1 MRRPET
7 RKIDLDD
14 NERLGEGDFD
24 IRRHRPGV
32 RGRADQLCEAAPRHK
47 WRSEGWSTQAR
58 GGFEG
63 GASTSRAR
71 WVRGGPWAWAR
82 SPEACVRG
90 AESTL
95 CGAMRCEQQEL
106 VAVSVSVLRNL
117 QLEFATFDRGCSEGD
132 RAEWRRGNSASAPC
146 LMAPRRALGHGG
158 TMCTQN
164 SSHGGSRISEL
175 RIRSPVFAATERSS
189 PPRSGL
195 RRPFSRSLHTL
206 PVFVT

>member
-47 WRSEGWSTQAR
+47 WRSEGWSIQAR

-63 GASTSRAR
+63 GASTSRAL

-117 QLEFATFDRGCSEGD
+117 RHLIEGVVTG
-132 RAEWRRGNSASAPC
+132 RRPGRMEARNSASAPC
-146 LMAPRRALGHGG
+146 SMAPRRALGHGG
-158 TMCTQN
+158 TMCTQPIG
-164 SSHGGSRISEL
+164 GGSTRRAESIFSLCNSRCKVARGISL
-175 RIRSPVFAATERSS
+175 
-189 PPRSGL
+189 
-195 RRPFSRSLHTL
+195 L
-206 PVFVT
+206 P